1 MSASREKKKRQEQLA
16 NGTVNPKAAR
26 EAEQKAAEKRSTM
39 LYSLLAAAFV
49 VVAIFLVVYNSGIIE
64 RNKTA
69 ATIDGEKYTV
79 AQAAY
84 YYQQAYQSYL
94 NSSSG
99 YMAQM
104 YGMLDPQSSLKDQ
117 PYDDTRSWADY
128 FKEQAVD
135 NMRFVQAAKKSA
147 QEQNITLEAEDQQ
160 QLDENLKS
168 MKDAAAEAGFTYK
181 AYLKAIYGATMT
193 ASVYEACEK
202 DRLLVSKVSS
212 NQEDS
217 FSFSDS
223 EIQAYYE
230 ENRNTYDLVDG
241 AYVSVAGRPETKT
254 DDDGNTIEATDEEKA
269 ARRAEAKE
277 TAEAILAACQA
288 GGDLEELATEYDVGY
303 YGSEDMTSSSGMAS
317 EWLFDSARK
326 AGDMELLEDE
336 ANSQYYVALFNS
348 RRRDEAL
355 NYNVRHILV
364 TEDSLELAEGEEAAE
379 GQVAAKAQE
388 ILDSWDGTE
397 EGFASLAGQYSQDE
411 GSKDNGG
418 LYENTP
424 KGAMITEF
432 NDWCYEA
439 GRKSGDTGIVE
450 TTYGSHIMYFVGYTD
465 TQYWHYAC
473 ENALKS
479 EAYSDWYNATME
491 SVTAE
496 VDENAMNA
504 IGV

>member
-1 MSASREKKKRQEQLA
+1 MSASREKKRRQEQLA

-39 LYSLLAAAFV
+39 LYSVLAVAFI

-69 ATIDGEKYTV
+69 AAIDGEKYTV

-84 YYQQAYQSYL
+84 YYQQSYQSFL
-94 NSSSG
+94 NSTNG

-117 PYDDTRSWADY
+117 AYDDTRSWADF
-128 FKEQAVD
+128 FKEQAVET
-135 NMRFVQAAKKSA
+135 MKFVQAAKKAA
-147 QEQNITLEAEDQQ
+147 QEQNIALEAEDQQ
-160 QLDENLKS
+160 QLEENLKS
-168 MKDAAAEAGFTYK
+168 MKNAAAEAGFTYG

-193 ASVYEACEK
+193 SSVYESCEK
-202 DRLLVSKVSS
+202 DRLLVSKVSKH
-212 NQEDS
+212 QEDS
-217 FSFSDS
+217 FTFSDD
-223 EIQAYYE
+223 EIQSYYE
-230 ENRNTYDLVDG
+230 ENKNTYDLVDG
-241 AYVSVAGRPETKT
+241 AYASISGRPETKT

-269 ARRAEAKE
+269 AALADAKK
-277 TAEAILAACQA
+277 TAEDILAAYKD

-303 YGSEDMTSSSGMAS
+303 YGSEDMTSSSGTAS

-326 AGDMELLEDE
+326 SGDVELLEDE

-355 NYNVRHILV
+355 SYNVRHILV
-364 TEDSLELAEGEEAAE
+364 TEDNLELAEGQEAAE
-379 GQVAAKAQE
+379 GQVAEKAQE

-397 EGFASLAGQYSQDE
+397 DGFAALAEQYSQDG
-411 GSKDNGG
+411 GSANNGG
-418 LYENTP
+418 LYEDTP
-424 KGAMITEF
+424 KGSMVAEF

-439 GRKSGDTGIVE
+439 GRKGGDTGIVK

-465 TQYWHYAC
+465 TEYWHYAC
-473 ENALKS
+473 ESALKS
-479 EAYSDWYNATME
+479 EAYTDWYNASVE
-491 SVTAE
+491 SVTAD
-496 VDENAMNA
+496 VDEKAMSA

>member
-16 NGTVNPKAAR
+16 NGTVNPRAAR
-26 EAEQKAAEKRSTM
+26 EAEQRAAEKRSNM
-39 LYSLLAAAFV
+39 LYTLLAVAFV

-69 ATIDGEKYTV
+69 ATIDGQKYTV

-84 YYQQAYQSYL
+84 YYQQSYQAFL
-94 NSSSG
+94 NSSTG
-99 YMAQM
+99 YMAQA

-117 PYDDTRSWADY
+117 AYDDTRSWADY
-128 FKEQAVD
+128 FQEEAVN
-135 NMRFVQAAKKSA
+135 NMKFVQAVKKTA
-147 QEQNITLEAEDQQ
+147 AEQNIALDDEDQK
-160 QLDENLKS
+160 QLDENLAA
-168 MKDAAAEAGFTYK
+168 MKNAAAEAGFTYG

-193 ASVYEACEK
+193 SSVYEACEK
-202 DRLLVSKVSS
+202 DRLLVTKVS
-212 NQEDS
+212 NIQEDS
-217 FSFSDS
+217 FTFSDD
-223 EIQAYYE
+223 EIQSYYE

-241 AYVSVAGRPETKT
+241 AYVTVSGRPETKT
-254 DDDGNTIEATDEEKA
+254 DDDGNTIEATDEEKSA
-269 ARRAEAKE
+269 AMAEAKE
-277 TAEAILAACQA
+277 TAEAILAAYQD
-288 GGDLEELATEYDVGY
+288 GGDLEELATEYDVSY
-303 YGSEDMTSSSGMAS
+303 TGSEEMTTSSGTAG

-326 AGDMELLEDE
+326 SGDVELLEDE
-336 ANSQYYVALFNS
+336 SQYYVALFNG
-348 RRRDEAL
+348 RQRNEAL

-379 GQVAAKAQE
+379 GQVAQKAQE

-397 EGFASLAGQYSQDE
+397 DGFAALAEQYSQDG

-424 KGAMITEF
+424 KGNMVAAFE
-432 NDWCYEA
+432 DWCYEP
-439 GRKSGDTGIVE
+439 GRKNGDTGIVE
-450 TTYGSHIMYFVGYTD
+450 SSYGSHIMYFVGYTD

-479 EAYSDWYNATME
+479 QAYTDWYNETME

-496 VDENAMNA
+496 VDDNAMSA